1 MTAPRPDFYTP
12 RDPSLVDAI
21 AYARRLADSILSNNP
36 LTDAVVSRG
45 LIKWLG
51 NYANGGGTGPDK
63 INFLWIGEFLP
74 ADTNLPGS
82 PPQRGFSLVRDD
94 SRGGVSAIAMYDPS
108 PSVGGALKQVLFF
121 TSGDGKRLFS
131 ESRNGGQQ
139 WPEDNVPMGYIGSD
153 ATKWFGTNSASPTYG
168 TIAEGPF
175 SVVGNTMDY
184 RVFIATDAG
193 TTADFR
199 LEIQGPGGVFVTGP
213 THSLLAFT
221 NAVAIGT
228 VDVSAFRGQ
237 SAVAR
242 WQARVTGGAGLGRAS
257 VLWMRN
263 YTV

>member
-1 MTAPRPDFYTP
+1 VTAPTPDLYTP
-12 RDPSLVDAI
+12 RNPSVVDAI
-21 AYARRLADSILSNNP
+21 AYSRRLADSILSNNP
-36 LTDAVVSRG
+36 LTDATVSRG
-45 LIKWLG
+45 LIRWLG

-63 INFLWIGEFLP
+63 INFLWIGEFYP

-94 SRGGVSAIAMYDPS
+94 SRGGVSAIALYDPS
-108 PSVGGALKQVLFF
+108 PSVGGALKQALFF
-121 TSGDGKRLFS
+121 TSGDGKRLFE
-131 ESRNGGQQ
+131 ESRNGGQK

-153 ATKWFGTNSASPTYG
+153 ALKWLGTNSASPTFG

-175 SVVGNTMDY
+175 SVVGNTIEY

-193 TTADFR
+193 TSGQFR
-199 LEIQGPGGVFVTGP
+199 LEIEGPGSVFLTSGNHTLTP
-213 THSLLAFT
+213 LT
-221 NAVAIGT
+221 NAVAVGS
-228 VDVSAFRGQ
+228 VDISSFRGQ

-242 WQARVTGGAGLGRAS
+242 WQGRVTGGAGLARAS